1 MLPNFAYL
9 SKREFGLV
17 SHISFVR
24 LRWLKGLRQVSVHA
38 AIFSSFHLELF
49 LTVTSMSLGKEY
61 LHEWM
66 EEEEGMAVGGLRVRS
81 PF

>member
-1 MLPNFAYL
+1 M
-9 SKREFGLV
+9 

-49 LTVTSMSLGKEY
+49 LTVTPVSLGKEY

-66 EEEEGMAVGGLRVRS
+66 EEEEEGMAVGGLRVRS